1 MKADVKGVSY
11 EQVEREQERKDSR
24 EGKSKSKDK
33 GKTRKKNEEHIRE
46 QEEDEN
52 KTSAKYS
59 KGWDKLKR
67 VMLYIHG
74 GGFYWGSISAWF
86 PPRV

>member
-11 EQVEREQERKDSR
+11 EQIERDQERKNSK
-24 EGKSKSKDK
+24 EGKDK
-33 GKTRKKNEEHIRE
+33 TKTQRTEKVHE
-46 QEEDEN
+46 QEGEDR

-74 GGFYWGSISAWF
+74 GGFYWGSISA
-86 PPRV
+86 